1 MIRQSYKGY
10 LFQEKQANRQ
20 FPIEL
25 QTFLKM
31 TCKSGT
37 KNLRR
42 QLWTERAG
50 RSLCQPSINS
60 NSTWPQRTLTFRRV
74 LIVSPK
80 EETVVKVLRLSITS
94 TFSAS
99 VTQTRW
105 TTWFR
110 RMWEARHQTLASL
123 TLSSTWG
130 TTSLSRSSREL
141 SPGSTPRLKSSSQ
154 SKPTRASSLSLPSW
168 ARKVRAEQLQK
179 ERPIQTINLL
189 IEEMMKLAQKESTP
203 KRRCRNL
210 TLISLGKR
218 TCKRWGTCLR
228 NKMYF
233 LLCNGSQTWG
243 AGTLIRWSRRRT
255 KMKIKITMERNDK
268 GKDYE
273 FIFISRILRWKQVI
287 NINLT

>member
-1 MIRQSYKGY
+1 MILQSYKDY

-37 KNLRR
+37 KNSRR

-50 RSLCQPSINS
+50 RSLCQLSISS
-60 NSTWPQRTLTFRRV
+60 NSTWPQRTPTFKRV
-74 LIVSPK
+74 PTVSPK
-80 EETVVKVLRLSITS
+80 EETVAKAQRLSIIL

-110 RMWEARHQTLASL
+110 RTWAARHQTLASL

-154 SKPTRASSLSLPSW
+154 S
-168 ARKVRAEQLQK
+168 
-179 ERPIQTINLL
+179 
-189 IEEMMKLAQKESTP
+189 
-203 KRRCRNL
+203 
-210 TLISLGKR
+210 
-218 TCKRWGTCLR
+218 
-228 NKMYF
+228 
-233 LLCNGSQTWG
+233 
-243 AGTLIRWSRRRT
+243 
-255 KMKIKITMERNDK
+255 
-268 GKDYE
+268 
-273 FIFISRILRWKQVI
+273 
-287 NINLT
+287 